1 MHNLLV
7 IPAELTRI
15 LFVKVLLAAC
25 PTCNTLVGLRV
36 WERGDGFKAKWLS
49 VVLPIL
55 KLYIH
60 D

>member
-1 MHNLLV
+1 MQHIGGL
-7 IPAELTRI
+7 EG
-15 LFVKVLLAAC
+15 
-25 PTCNTLVGLRV
+25 VGEGR
-36 WERGDGFKAKWLS
+36 GFKAKWLS